1 MAVLSMLAAL
11 AGCASDDRSRD
22 LNKSLNQMRVAVDVA
37 RSSETEA
44 HAQSELSVAAE
55 KLTECRNALD
65 RSDITLAERLLTE
78 AEVNLALARAKVD
91 AARARAK
98 LEDAKMDMSV
108 RPGAAPDG
116 SPATTR

>member
-1 MAVLSMLAAL
+1 MLVMLTSFAA
-11 AGCASDDRSRD
+11 CASDDRSRD
-22 LNKSLNQMRVAVDVA
+22 LTRSLNQMRVAVDVA

-65 RSDITLAERLLTE
+65 RSDVALAERLLAE

-91 AARARAK
+91 AARAKAK
-98 LEDAKMDMSV
+98 LEDAQTDMSV
-108 RPGAAPDG
+108 PPTAAPDN
-116 SPATTR
+116 SPAMTR

>member
-1 MAVLSMLAAL
+1 MLIMLASL
-11 AGCASDDRSRD
+11 AGCASDDRSRN
-22 LNKSLNQMRVAVDVA
+22 LTKSLNQMRVAVDVA

-65 RSDITLAERLLTE
+65 RSDIALAERLLAE

-98 LEDAKMDMSV
+98 LEDAKTDMSGS
-108 RPGAAPDG
+108 PTAAPDG